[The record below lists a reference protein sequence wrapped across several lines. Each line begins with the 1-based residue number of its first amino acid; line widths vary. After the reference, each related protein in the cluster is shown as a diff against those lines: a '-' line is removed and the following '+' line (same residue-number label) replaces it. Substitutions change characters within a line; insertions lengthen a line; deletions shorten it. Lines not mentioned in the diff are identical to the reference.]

1 MKTILKIE
9 KNLRKRIGIRIKS
22 ALELLRPQRMNST
35 ILDNLPQI
43 DSTQELNI
51 NFTIAK
57 SVVRWAR
64 NEKLVVSGSYSIS
77 PLSLVNSHFSRN
89 YKNKQENVFISRCGK
104 YSICF
109 HTEFPP
115 SRVFLLLSVFFRD
128 ACIKQK
134 NLKTFAD
141 RLVLSC

>member
-1 MKTILKIE
+1 MLVNLDMKTILKIE

-77 PLSLVNSHFSRN
+77 PLTRELA
-89 YKNKQENVFISRCGK
+89 
-104 YSICF
+104 
-109 HTEFPP
+109 
-115 SRVFLLLSVFFRD
+115 FLAKL
-128 ACIKQK
+128 QK
-134 NLKTFAD
+134 
-141 RLVLSC
+141 